1 VIILA
6 LNCGSSSLKFRLF
19 AAEPGASAELR
30 RMAGGQVDRLGDQA
44 TLSFEAEGGAKLST
58 REPVRDHDAAV
69 RRVTAWLA
77 TVGPGGRRIDAVGHR
92 VVHGGER
99 FTEPAL
105 VDAAVLGA
113 IEELESLAPLHNAP
127 SLAGIRAARAALGPD
142 VPMVAV
148 FDTAF
153 HATIPE
159 HASRYA
165 IPHEL
170 ATRHSIRR
178 YGFHGLAYRSVL
190 DEYARISGIPTERAT
205 LVAFH
210 LGNGCSAAAIQRGRS
225 VDTSMG
231 LTPLEGLVMGTRSG
245 DVDPALVGHLVRV
258 EGVEVAEAEKWLN
271 ERSGLRGLS
280 GGSSDMRDLLARQ
293 REDPRARLAV

>member
-1 VIILA
+1 
-6 LNCGSSSLKFRLF
+6 
-19 AAEPGASAELR
+19 
-30 RMAGGQVDRLGDQA
+30 M
-44 TLSFEAEGGAKLST
+44 
-58 REPVRDHDAAV
+58 
-69 RRVTAWLA
+69 
-77 TVGPGGRRIDAVGHR
+77 
-92 VVHGGER
+92 VHGGER

-105 VDAAVLGA
+105 IDAAVLGA
-113 IEELESLAPLHNAP
+113 IEELEALAPLHNAP
-127 SLAGIRAARAALGPD
+127 SLAGVRAAQAALGPD

-170 ATRHSIRR
+170 ALERGIRR

-190 DEYARISGIPTERAT
+190 DEYARMSGTGTERAT

-210 LGNGCSAAAIQRGRS
+210 LGNGCSAVAIQRGRS

-245 DVDPALVGHLVRV
+245 DVDPALVGHLVRT
-258 EGVEVAEAEKWLN
+258 EGVPVAEAERWLN

-280 GGSSDMRDLLARQ
+280 GRSSDMRDLLARA
-293 REDPRARLAV
+293 ARGSAGAPGRRRVLSSRSQVPGRLPGESWVAPTPWCSAAASGSTRRRCALASAPGWSGSVSSSIPS